1 MQAAVSRLGGT
12 SRIVPTRLQP
22 EASPKR
28 SGDNKKFNNVGTFP
42 EMLVCGDI
50 TMATSCTDLSCRHSV
65 NQIGTLWLHS
75 TIATVTRID

>member
-28 SGDNKKFNNVGTFP
+28 SGDKQEKLMWEFFP
-42 EMLVCGDI
+42 ENARVWGDI
-50 TMATSCTDLSCRHSV
+50 TMANIV
-65 NQIGTLWLHS
+65 Y
-75 TIATVTRID
+75 